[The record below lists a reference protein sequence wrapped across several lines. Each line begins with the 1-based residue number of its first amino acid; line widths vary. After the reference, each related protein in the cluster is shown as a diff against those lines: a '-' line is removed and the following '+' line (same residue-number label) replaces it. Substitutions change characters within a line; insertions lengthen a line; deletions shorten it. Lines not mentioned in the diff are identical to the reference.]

1 MADTTYGLRRPARRA
16 RWLRRLALVALTAAL
31 LPVVAIPAVSAGTSR
46 QGAGAGS
53 PASRCSVGYLAP
65 ALHES
70 GVTVDSAVLDT
81 TGSFTAPYT
90 TTPITGL
97 PDFCAV
103 DLTETDSAGNPMHTV
118 VWLPE
123 KWNGRFEGIGGG
135 GFSCGIFYSPSPGYV
150 LPSLSQT
157 IESGYAAASTDCGV
171 PEADT
176 YTGSWALEPDGKL
189 DQPLINDY
197 ASAGIHDMTVLG
209 KAVTGAFYPG
219 RIEDSYFV
227 GCSTG
232 GREALDEAQ
241 QYPDDYNGIVAGA
254 PAVNLPR
261 MVFADLWPALVMNQM
276 HDALPAC
283 KEDAFTSAA
292 VAACQGGDGVDDGII
307 SNPADCHWNADELI
321 GVSTPCGTITAADA
335 AVMNKILQGPA
346 TASGKSLWYGLEPG
360 ASLSSIAATTTANG
374 VTTPSPFSISVGW
387 LGTWLQENPGW
398 NWQTLTY
405 AQFDK
410 LFAQS
415 TREFDSILASDSP
428 DLTAFK
434 EHGGK
439 LLIWQG
445 LADPLAFPQATTQYY
460 RDVQQTMGGAAS
472 TSAFARLFLAPGA
485 SHCGSGAGPAPTAAG
500 PVTAVAN
507 WVQHGKA
514 PKSILATMTDPA
526 PPTLTRPV
534 CAYPL
539 QARYIGHGNTNQAR
553 NFRCTRAPSAWHS

>member
-1 MADTTYGLRRPARRA
+1 MTDTTYRLRRRA

-31 LPVVAIPAVSAGTSR
+31 LPVVAIPAAE
-46 QGAGAGS
+46 AGASRRAADPGS
-53 PASRCSVGYLAP
+53 PASRCSVGYLAS
-65 ALHES
+65 ALHEPN
-70 GVTVDSAVLDT
+70 VTVDSTVLDT

-103 DLTETDSAGNPMHTV
+103 SLTETDPAGNPMHTA

-135 GFSCGIFYSPSPGYV
+135 GYSCGIFYSPSPGYV

-176 YTGSWALEPDGKL
+176 YTGSWALESDGKL
-189 DQPLINDY
+189 DQALINDY

-209 KAVTGAFYPG
+209 KAVTDAYYPK
-219 RIEDSYFV
+219 RIEYSYFV

-232 GREALDEAQ
+232 GRAALDEAQ

-261 MVFADLWPALVMNQM
+261 MVFSDLWPALVMKQM

-283 KEDAFTSAA
+283 KEDAFTNAA
-292 VAACQGGDGVDDGII
+292 IAACQGRDGVNDGLI
-307 SNPADCHWNADELI
+307 SNPADCHWNADKLI
-321 GVSTPCGTITAADA
+321 GVSTPCGTITATDA

-346 TASGKSLWYGLEPG
+346 ATSGKSLWYGLEPG
-360 ASLSSIAATTTANG
+360 ASLSAIAATTTTSG
-374 VTTPSPFSISVGW
+374 VTTPSPFSISLGW
-387 LGTWLQENPGW
+387 LGTWLQKNPDW

-415 TREFDSILASDSP
+415 TREFDSILASDNP
-428 DLTAFK
+428 GLAAFK
-434 EHGGK
+434 DDGGK

-445 LADPLAFPQATTQYY
+445 LADPLAFPQATIQYY
-460 RDVQQTMGGAAS
+460 REVQRTMGGAAR
-472 TSAFARLFLAPGA
+472 TDAFARLFLAPGA
-485 SHCGSGAGPAPTAAG
+485 SHCGSGVGPAPTATG
-500 PVTAVAN
+500 PVAAVAN
-507 WVQHGKA
+507 WVQRGKA
-514 PKSILATMTDPA
+514 PQSILATMTEPA
-526 PPTLTRPV
+526 PPNMTRPV

-539 QARYIGHGNTNQAR
+539 EARYIGHGNTNQAG
-553 NFRCTRAPSAWHS
+553 NFRCERGPGARRP